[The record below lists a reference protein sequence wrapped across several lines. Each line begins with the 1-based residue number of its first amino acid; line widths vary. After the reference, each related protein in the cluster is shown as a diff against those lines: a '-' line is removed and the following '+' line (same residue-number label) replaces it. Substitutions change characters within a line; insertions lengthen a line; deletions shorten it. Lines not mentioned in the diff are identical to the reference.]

1 MVLFVLAPLFG
12 VLLER
17 VIFRGLEGTSEAT
30 KLVVSIS
37 LLVAMIGLRPV
48 DLGTRRR
55 PGSCSPS
62 SPVTSSTSAP
72 PRSPTTSSSPSSWPI
87 AVAIGLRL
95 LLYRTRLGVAM
106 RAVVDDRSLA
116 QLNGAR
122 TPMVSRSSWAIGT
135 SLAALGG
142 ILIASSAGLSA
153 TVLSL
158 LIVNAYGAAVFG
170 RLRSL
175 PMTFV
180 GAIVLGCLD
189 GYLAGYL
196 PSSGNIAQY
205 VVGLRLASPVI
216 LLFVVLLVLPEPAA
230 AQPRAHP

>member
-1 MVLFVLAPLFG
+1 M
-12 VLLER
+12 
-17 VIFRGLEGTSEAT
+17 
-30 KLVVSIS
+30 
-37 LLVAMIGLRPV
+37 
-48 DLGTRRR
+48 
-55 PGSCSPS
+55 
-62 SPVTSSTSAP
+62 
-72 PRSPTTSSSPSSWPI
+72 
-87 AVAIGLRL
+87 AIGLRL

-106 RAVVDDRSLA
+106 RAVVDDRPLA
-116 QLNGAR
+116 LLNGAR
-122 TPMVSRSSWAIGT
+122 THLIAQSSWAIGT

-196 PSSGNIAQY
+196 PSSGT
-205 VVGLRLASPVI
+205 VGPVRGRAPPG
-216 LLFVVLLVLPEPAA
+216 VAGDPAVHRPAGACPTSACA
-230 AQPRAHP
+230 ATCGPGSSSRPRPARA